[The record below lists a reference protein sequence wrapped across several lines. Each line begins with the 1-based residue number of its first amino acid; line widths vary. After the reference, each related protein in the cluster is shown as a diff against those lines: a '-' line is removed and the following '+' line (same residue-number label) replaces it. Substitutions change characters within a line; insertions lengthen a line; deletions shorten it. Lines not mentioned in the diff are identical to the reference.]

1 MQSRVELLRS
11 WLRAAIAVTVAAGA
25 GACGDDAPAGDD
37 TDASVEPDGPAP
49 DRPVLLRPSKS
60 GTIAITGDD
69 AFVAMV
75 NPEADSVSVFD
86 AATGARTALVATGPK
101 PSAIVIHPDDT
112 TMFVANR
119 GDATVVK
126 VTGLDT
132 ATPDVG
138 DPLDVGSEPTG
149 LALSPTGDT
158 LYVAEWAEGRIAVID
173 TATMVERGSIDAPKN
188 PRGVAVT
195 NDGDQD
201 DDDEII
207 VVPEFYG
214 EPTGTEGTDT
224 SRAGRVRLYSA
235 LDLGPQTPILLA
247 PIDSGF
253 APVGAPVGTPTVMTS
268 PNQLWTAIIIGQKI
282 YLPSISASPAAPVSF
297 QTNVQPVIY
306 VGDLASHTED
316 RGLTG
321 TMNLSPL
328 VRDQIP
334 DPGPRFFLAD
344 IVDISFVGDSVMYVL
359 SRGADVLQ
367 RVSLETTGP
376 ELGSTQNFQI
386 DLNVVPTGGTAR
398 CQNPTGVVIGHTTNK
413 AFINCWGTRQLGIV
427 DLSVQALTQT
437 VESAAIGVGEADA
450 QAGLHFYFTG
460 RGRWS
465 NNSWSDCGSC
475 HPDGLSD
482 NITWYFAA
490 GPRQS
495 TSMDG
500 SFSHFAGETQK
511 QRIFNWTGII
521 DEMHDF
527 EANTR
532 GTSGG
537 FGAITQP
544 APTGGACGNPATEQ
558 RIDPL
563 PGLLAAPVRALQNC
577 TTDWDKIEAF
587 SKTVRPPLAL
597 RKVVD
602 AAAAER
608 GRALFGEDSGNGAAC
623 VRCHGGDGWTASRLY
638 ATPQLANTAFTQ
650 PGAWPD
656 AGAGLFRWNF
666 HGTLVANQPQSAVFG
681 AGEPE
686 NVAGGIAPPQV
697 ACVVRNVGTFGDA
710 ALEVKNA
717 ALGTT
722 PGRAQGR
729 LGYNVPSLY
738 GLALGAPY
746 LHHGGALDLAELF
759 DDPAWAQ
766 HAEAGNPNWL
776 VGDAATV
783 AQRKADLTAFLLSI
797 DAFEPEQ
804 DIPGPPTGPWDGCP

>member
-1 MQSRVELLRS
+1 MRLPASLLRTS
-11 WLRAAIAVTVAAGA
+11 FGAAIALTLAAG
-25 GACGDDAPAGDD
+25 CGDDAPAGDD
-37 TDASVEPDGPAP
+37 TDADASVEPDAEPPPRA
-49 DRPVLLRPSKS
+49 VLLRPSKS

-75 NPEADSVSVFD
+75 NPEADSVAVFD
-86 AATGARTALVATGPK
+86 ATTGARTALIASGPE

-112 TMFVANR
+112 TMFVAHR

-126 VTGLDT
+126 ITDLRD

-138 DPLDVGSEPTG
+138 DPVAVGSEPTG
-149 LALSPTGDT
+149 LALSPTGDR

-173 TATMVERGSIDAPKN
+173 TATMEVTGAIDAPRN

-201 DDDEII
+201 DDDELI

-224 SRAGRVRLYSA
+224 SRTGRVRLYA
-235 LDLGPQTPILLA
+235 ARDLAPQAPILLA

-268 PNQLWTAIIIGQKI
+268 PNQLWTAIVIGQKI

-297 QTNVQPVIY
+297 QTNVQPVVY
-306 VGDLASHTED
+306 VGDLATSTED
-316 RGLTG
+316 RGATG
-321 TMNLSPL
+321 TFNLAPL

-344 IVDISFVGDSVMYVL
+344 IVDLAFVGDSVMYVL

-367 RVSLETTGP
+367 RVTLESTGP
-376 ELGSTQNFQI
+376 EIGSNQNFQI
-386 DLNVVPTGGTAR
+386 DLDVVPATGTAR
-398 CQNPTGVVIGHTTNK
+398 CQNPNGVTIGHATNR
-413 AFINCWGTRQLGIV
+413 AFVNCWGTRQLGIV
-427 DLSVQALTQT
+427 DLSVQALVQT
-437 VESAAIGVGEADA
+437 TEAAPIGVAEADA
-450 QAGLHFYFTG
+450 QTGLHLYFTA

-465 NNSWSDCGSC
+465 NNGWSDCGSC

-482 NITWYFAA
+482 NITWFFAA

-495 TSMDG
+495 TAMDG

-537 FGAITQP
+537 FGAITQ
-544 APTGGACGNPATEQ
+544 AAAGGACGNPATEQ

-563 PGLLAAPVRALQNC
+563 PGFLAAPARALQSCN
-577 TTDWDKIEAF
+577 TDWDKIEAF
-587 SKTVRPPLAL
+587 ARTIRPPLAL
-597 RKVVD
+597 RTVD
-602 AAAAER
+602 AAAVER
-608 GRALFGEDSGNGAAC
+608 GRVLFGEDDGSGAAC

-638 ATPQLANTAFTQ
+638 ASPQLANTAFTQ

-656 AGAGLFRWNF
+656 ASLGVLRWNF
-666 HGTLVANQPQSAVFG
+666 HSTLVAAQPQTDAFG

-686 NVAGGIAPPQV
+686 NTIAGGIAPPQV
-697 ACVVRNVGTFGDA
+697 ACVIRNVGTFGDA

-717 ALGTT
+717 PLGTT

-738 GLALGAPY
+738 GMSLGAPY
-746 LHHGGALDLAELF
+746 LHHGGAADLAELF
-759 DDPAWAQ
+759 DDPAWEQ

-776 VGDAATV
+776 LGDPALV
-783 AQRKADLTAFLLSI
+783 AQRKADLIAFLLAI
-797 DAFEPEQ
+797 DALEPEQ